1 MNWSSVKNL
10 LIAILIAAN
19 LFLLYN
25 IARQD
30 RTRGYIDENEVS
42 GAVELLAERGLTVK
56 EESIPLEKFK
66 VPVYE
71 SPYSDEYYTEVA
83 EALTDSKREML
94 YTLPEG
100 GISITTQDG
109 SSIEFDTEFGF
120 RYVKN
125 GISDIDAYTEI
136 TADSFA
142 SIARNNG
149 EIAAARM
156 KLLSEEAENFLNS
169 RVPDDYVLTA
179 KTTDGCYDDQ
189 NDITYLLS
197 QQVLDGYDVYSHYA
211 VCVFSGDELIFSHG
225 RWYFAPFESEYNTDL
240 CDQVN
245 ILFTDLATLRAGTV
259 SLSDETVDSTPEDTR
274 SDAAQS
280 ADNTLPT
287 VVDMSACYVIYW
299 NADKTALFFIP
310 AWQIEHNNG
319 LIIVYNAA
327 NSTVYSSVQ

>member
-10 LIAILIAAN
+10 LIAILVAAN

-83 EALTDSKREML
+83 EALTGSKREML

-125 GISDIDAYTEI
+125 DISGIDAYTEI
-136 TADSFA
+136 TADNFT
-142 SIARNNG
+142 SIARNNS

-156 KLLSEEAENFLNS
+156 KLLSEKSENFLNS

-179 KTTDGCYDDQ
+179 KTTDSCYDDQ

-197 QQVLDGYDVYSHYA
+197 HQVLDGYDVYSHYA
-211 VCVFSGDELIFSHG
+211 VCVFLGDELVFSHG

-245 ILFTDLATLRAGTV
+245 ILFTDLVALRAATV
-259 SLSDETVDSTPEDTR
+259 SLSDEAADSIPEDTR
-274 SDAAQS
+274 SGVAPS
-280 ADNTLPT
+280 EDNALPS

-327 NSTVYSSVQ
+327 NSTVYSSAQ

>member
-10 LIAILIAAN
+10 LIAILVAAN

-42 GAVELLAERGLTVK
+42 GAVELLAERGLAVK

-71 SPYSDEYYTEVA
+71 SPYNDEYYTEVA
-83 EALTDSKREML
+83 EALTGSRREIL
-94 YTLPEG
+94 YTLPQG
-100 GISITTQDG
+100 GISITVENG
-109 SSIEFDTEFGF
+109 ASIEFDTEFGF
-120 RYVKN
+120 RCVKY

-142 SIARNNG
+142 SFAKNKG
-149 EIAAARM
+149 EIASARM
-156 KLLSEEAENFLNS
+156 KLLSEQAEDFLDS

-179 KTTDGCYDDQ
+179 KTEDGCYDAQ
-189 NDITYLLS
+189 NDITYLLLN
-197 QQVLDGYDVYSHYA
+197 QVLDGYEVYSHYA
-211 VCVFSGDELIFSHG
+211 VCIFSGDELIFSHG

-245 ILFTDLATLRAGTV
+245 ILFTDLATLRAGAV
-259 SLSDETVDSTPEDTR
+259 SLLDGTADNTSEGTR
-274 SDAAQS
+274 PDAAPS
-280 ADNTLPT
+280 VDNTLPT